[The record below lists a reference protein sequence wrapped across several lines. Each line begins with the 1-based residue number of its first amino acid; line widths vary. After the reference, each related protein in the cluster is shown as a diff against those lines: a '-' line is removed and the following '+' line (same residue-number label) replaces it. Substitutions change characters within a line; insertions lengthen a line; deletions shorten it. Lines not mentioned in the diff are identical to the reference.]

1 MKLTL
6 PLLAVIVLGL
16 AGCSSVYYGTM
27 EKMGVH
33 KRDIMVDR
41 VEEARD
47 SRNEAKQ
54 QFLAA
59 MEQFK
64 SVVNFRGG
72 ELEEEYDKLN
82 TTLKKTEA
90 EAQPMSVTASMR
102 SRMSPRPVQRMARRI
117 KQYSSDS
124 LRRESQRKYDVT
136 ERKYEEL
143 IKAMKRAESKLEPAL
158 VPLRDQVLFMKHN
171 LNARAIAGL
180 SDEVISVQ
188 TNVDKLIRDME
199 SAIAEADKFIAALR
213 EEFFVADFLVPRT
226 GPVNQRLHLGRH
238 HVRIDRC
245 RHHDHVSRYRLLQN
259 FRHIILL

>member
-1 MKLTL
+1 MKPTL
-6 PLLAVIVLGL
+6 PLLVVIVLGL
-16 AGCSSVYYGTM
+16 AGCSNVYYGTM

-47 SRNEAKQ
+47 SQNEAKQ
-54 QFLAA
+54 QFLTA

-72 ELEEEYDKLN
+72 GLEKEYNKLN
-82 TTLKKTEA
+82 ATLKKTEA
-90 EAQPMSVTASMR
+90 EAANVRGRISAVEDVSEALFSEWR
-102 SRMSPRPVQRMARRI
+102 AEI
-117 KQYSSDS
+117 KQYSSIS
-124 LRRESQRKYDVT
+124 LRQESQRKYDVT

-199 SAIAEADKFIAALR
+199 SAIAEADQFIAALR
-213 EEFFVADFLVPRT
+213 EE
-226 GPVNQRLHLGRH
+226 
-238 HVRIDRC
+238 
-245 RHHDHVSRYRLLQN
+245 
-259 FRHIILL
+259 